1 MQMMFC
7 VQPPCRSVPIAKK
20 CLYVGWILLAAAGT
34 VCTAQTTRNASPT
47 FEVASVK
54 SSALAGRAVRCRES
68 FNIDPSRVEVRCA
81 TVANLIELAYRL
93 SANSSPPFSPS
104 RSPKPI
110 GADWISGPEK
120 FDIEAKL
127 PGGTSETQVHEMLKN
142 LLADRFKLTVH
153 RTTTQQEICALVVT
167 KGGPKLKEAAPE
179 PVAPDTDP
187 NPTPS
192 STTLMLG
199 GLPTLMARTLNG
211 FTISNPRIGTVKHL
225 AQRQGGSRIN
235 HWDAPNTTLGGLA
248 DILGQVGPLPADVK
262 DMTGLEGRFQVKLD
276 ISMTGAAAAGENHP
290 DYMTNPAEAQAMTM
304 ELDAAIF
311 KSINLELQKLGL
323 QLIRR
328 KGPVETLVV
337 DHVEKP
343 YQN

>member
-1 MQMMFC
+1 
-7 VQPPCRSVPIAKK
+7 
-20 CLYVGWILLAAAGT
+20 
-34 VCTAQTTRNASPT
+34 
-47 FEVASVK
+47 
-54 SSALAGRAVRCRES
+54 
-68 FNIDPSRVEVRCA
+68 
-81 TVANLIELAYRL
+81 
-93 SANSSPPFSPS
+93 
-104 RSPKPI
+104 
-110 GADWISGPEK
+110 
-120 FDIEAKL
+120 
-127 PGGTSETQVHEMLKN
+127 MLKN